1 MAAAAAQGESAS
13 ALTGNKEAQWQGMAE
28 ARESMELSDAEG
40 VEGLGKAIEQ
50 AQTRLEEV
58 QEKVKQMTPTWAREN

>member
-1 MAAAAAQGESAS
+1 
-13 ALTGNKEAQWQGMAE
+13 
-28 ARESMELSDAEG
+28 MELSDAEG

-58 QEKVKQMTPTWAREN
+58 QEKVKQLTPAWAREN